1 MKSETTEKTAGQR
14 AMLDVPDP
22 NAPPPNED
30 WAARREAAAVARRLI
45 ELMST
50 STGDAAMMRQ
60 VAANLQAG
68 VDRLSAAPQV
78 QGRAAFSRFDGG
90 RMGSWGDVARE
101 TNPLSGF
108 GNPISPPLRLWLDGD
123 TSHGRVTMGWQYEGP
138 PSSVHGGYV
147 CALFD
152 HFLGMTQRLTGQ
164 PGVTGTLST
173 RFHQPTPLNTELELL
188 GRVVSIEGRK
198 NTLYGEIRANGVVTA
213 SCEGL
218 FIFIEKERFR
228 AMAERNARSGSE
240 TPPEAPGE

>member
-1 MKSETTEKTAGQR
+1 MKHEETGKTAEQR

-22 NAPPPNED
+22 NAPPPND
-30 WAARREAAAVARRLI
+30 AWAARREAAAVARRLI

-50 STGDAAMMRQ
+50 STSGAEVLRQ
-60 VAANLQAG
+60 VAANLQTE
-68 VDRLSAAPQV
+68 VERLSAAPQV

-108 GNPISPPLRLWLDGD
+108 GNPLAPPLKLWLDGE
-123 TSHGRVTMGWQYEGP
+123 TSRGRVTMGWQYEGP

-164 PGVTGTLST
+164 PGVTGTLTT
-173 RFHQPTPLNTELELL
+173 RFHQPTPLNTELELV
-188 GRVVSIEGRK
+188 GRVLRVEGRK

-228 AMAERNARSGSE
+228 AMAERNSPSAS
-240 TPPEAPGE
+240 PEGKSSA